1 MALGR
6 AQSRRGA
13 DLSGRDRFLRAL
25 GGDGVAFAPIVWER
39 LPALVHQ
46 ERADWWKDPTVGQ
59 RLIADAAALAGADAM
74 FVFAAAE
81 VVRSAVADGARGDAA
96 LDALA
101 CAAEARHGPEL
112 IQALRATARHAVIAA
127 VPSPGTLQRELRSEE
142 SDCAEDAFT
151 IFVTRFLEAGADAV
165 AVTSTDSLELNGAM
179 DRAVRLAELFGR
191 RLVAVLWG
199 DEGDTKAWDE
209 HGEPL
214 GVISSEGDWP
224 DRASGVVIT
233 AGDVSAH
240 WDAARLRAVG
250 NARPPG
256 IAAP

>member
-1 MALGR
+1 
-6 AQSRRGA
+6 
-13 DLSGRDRFLRAL
+13 LSGRDRFLGAL
-25 GGDGVAFAPIVWER
+25 GGEGVAFAPIVWER

-101 CAAEARHGPEL
+101 SVKDARHGPEL
-112 IQALRATARHAVIAA
+112 VQAVRATTKYGVIAA
-127 VPSPGTLQRELRSEE
+127 VPAPGTLQRDLGAEEL
-142 SDCAEDAFT
+142 DAAEDAFAD
-151 IFVTRFLEAGADAV
+151 FVSRYLEAGADAV
-165 AVTSTDSLELNGAM
+165 AVIGEDALELNAGM
-179 DRAVRLAELFGR
+179 DRALRLVELFGR
-191 RLVAVLWG
+191 RLLGVCG
-199 DEGDTKAWDE
+199 QGGDTKAWNE
-209 HGEPL
+209 QAEPL

-233 AGDVSAH
+233 PGDVSAR

-250 NARPPG
+250 NARPAGSRSP
-256 IAAP
+256 

>member
-1 MALGR
+1 M
-6 AQSRRGA
+6 
-13 DLSGRDRFLRAL
+13 SGRDRFLGAL
-25 GGDGVAFAPIVWER
+25 GGEGVAFAPIVWER

-101 CAAEARHGPEL
+101 SVKDARYGSDLVEAV
-112 IQALRATARHAVIAA
+112 RATARHAVIAA
-127 VPSPGTLQRELRSEE
+127 VPSPGTLQRELGSEE
-142 SDCAEDAFT
+142 PDAAEDAFT
-151 IFVTRFLEAGADAV
+151 DFVTRFLEAGADAV
-165 AVTSTDSLELNGAM
+165 AVTGTESLELNGAM
-179 DRAVRLAELFGR
+179 DRAVRLVELFGR

-199 DEGDTKAWDE
+199 EDGDTKAWDE
-209 HGEPL
+209 LGEPL

-233 AGDVSAH
+233 PGDVSAR

-250 NARPPG
+250 NARPAGSRSP
-256 IAAP
+256 